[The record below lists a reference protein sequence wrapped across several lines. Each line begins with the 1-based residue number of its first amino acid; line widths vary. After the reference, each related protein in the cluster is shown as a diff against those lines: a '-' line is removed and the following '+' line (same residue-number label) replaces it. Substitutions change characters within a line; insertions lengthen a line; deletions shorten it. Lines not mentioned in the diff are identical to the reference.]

1 MARMCIACGMPM
13 MSAED
18 FAMADETR
26 DYCRYCARL
35 DGTMQSYE
43 EKLDSMIRFVMK
55 TQDVDRKTARDIARE
70 SLADLPA
77 WQNRKV

>member
-1 MARMCIACGMPM
+1 MTKMCIACGMPM
-13 MSAED
+13 MNAED
-18 FAMADETR
+18 FAMGDETL